1 LVEIAEMRVEQGI
14 DRSLLKVVSVNF
26 FCLMK
31 EQKKALLGLR
41 QFSCYQVGQTAWQ
54 TAVQV

>member
-1 LVEIAEMRVEQGI
+1 MRVEQGF

-26 FCLMK
+26 FCLMNK
-31 EQKKALLGLR
+31 QKKALLGLR
-41 QFSCYQVGQTAWQ
+41 QSSCYQVGQTGWQ